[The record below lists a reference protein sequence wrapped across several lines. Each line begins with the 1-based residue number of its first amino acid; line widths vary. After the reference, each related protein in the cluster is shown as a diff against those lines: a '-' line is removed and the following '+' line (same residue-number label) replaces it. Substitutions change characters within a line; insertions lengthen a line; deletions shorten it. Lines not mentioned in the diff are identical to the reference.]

1 MSGQTQLVCKHPF
14 AHTPTPSLISLTLDG
29 TVRKHPFAHTPTPY
43 IYTRVCARARSMQ
56 CSFLHQAKAYHTKPC
71 CLSTFK
77 SASDMASLAA
87 LV

>member
-1 MSGQTQLVCKHPF
+1 MSSQTQLVCKHPF
-14 AHTPTPSLISLTLDG
+14 AHRPTPSLVSLTQDG
-29 TVRKHPFAHTPTPY
+29 TVCKHPFAHKPTPY

-56 CSFLHQAKAYHTKPC
+56 CSFVQQAKAYHIKPC

-77 SASDMASLAA
+77 SASDMASLAT

>member
-43 IYTRVCARARSMQ
+43 IYTRVCACARSMQ
-56 CSFLHQAKAYHTKPC
+56 CSFLHQVKTYHIKPC
-71 CLSTFK
+71 CLSTFN